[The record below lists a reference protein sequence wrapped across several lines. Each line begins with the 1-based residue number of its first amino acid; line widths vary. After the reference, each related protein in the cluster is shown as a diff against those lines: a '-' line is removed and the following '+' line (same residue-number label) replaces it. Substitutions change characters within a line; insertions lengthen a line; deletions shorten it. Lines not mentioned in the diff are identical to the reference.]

1 MMHLADSFAAWTVE
15 HFGWL
20 ADFLLSLSPAAEGW
34 IVLLGFLVLAL
45 GWNVLAAYVN
55 RRTEVYDADWME
67 LEAWEATR

>member
-1 MMHLADSFAAWTVE
+1 MMNLADSFASWTLE

-45 GWNVLAAYVN
+45 GWNALVHFVN

-67 LEAWEATR
+67 LDAWEATR

>member
-1 MMHLADSFAAWTVE
+1 MLEMAERFSAWTVE

-45 GWNVLAAYVN
+45 GWKVLVHCVN
-55 RRTEVYDADWME
+55 RNTEVYDADWME